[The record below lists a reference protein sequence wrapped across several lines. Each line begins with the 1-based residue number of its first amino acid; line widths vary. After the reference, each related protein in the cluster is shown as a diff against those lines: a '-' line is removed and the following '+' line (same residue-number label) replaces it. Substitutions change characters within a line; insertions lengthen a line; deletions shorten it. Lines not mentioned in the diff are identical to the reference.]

1 MCASPDGVIATRA
14 VSSADFSMPSHQ
26 QTTLCQAC
34 GRSVATVD
42 MPAHVYAHVNGLP
55 HIAAALAM
63 GGTQAIL
70 EVEDNVA
77 PVEHELQLK
86 DFDGPYAERG
96 DAIATLLDAITCG
109 ATLEVQGPRLNDSTV
124 RAWIESATGSRCAT
138 ASGEAIGPVL
148 VELARAWRT
157 ASTIPAPR
165 R

>member
-1 MCASPDGVIATRA
+1 MRASPDGVIATRA
-14 VSSADFSMPSHQ
+14 VSSADFSMPSQ
-26 QTTLCQAC
+26 AICQTC
-34 GRSVATVD
+34 GDLVPSAD
-42 MPAHVYAHVNGLP
+42 MPAHVARHASRGWETIGLSEFDSD
-55 HIAAALAM
+55 H
-63 GGTQAIL
+63 
-70 EVEDNVA
+70 VA
-77 PVEHELQLK
+77 PVEHEMRLIDELNLSP
-86 DFDGPYAERG
+86 FDGPYAERG

-138 ASGEAIGPVL
+138 ASGDAIGPVL